1 MSGDEPAAGPR
12 VYRGDSGRV
21 DSCARFSDRSAILL
35 MDTVLYKIHA
45 TQSLSVTRR
54 EKDYYRHTIGYRIID
69 RATTALYGAIAEPLR
84 HEDITPSGQ
93 ELAQTAEDGEV
104 PMGHRGAWVDGAQ
117 LVRLLEFDLDRRD
130 AEAVAPDVVARAQG
144 VLDVQRVEPEA
155 SCGWLA
161 LRGPLG
167 WSRASA
173 MLLPPPMGR
182 HS

>member
-1 MSGDEPAAGPR
+1 M
-12 VYRGDSGRV
+12 
-21 DSCARFSDRSAILL
+21 CTILRQECYFA
-35 MDTVLYKIHA
+35 D
-45 TQSLSVTRR
+45 
-54 EKDYYRHTIGYRIID
+54 GYRTLQNTRYTIVVDDAVKKIITD
-69 RATTALYGAIAEPLR
+69 TRSDIVSLTVATTALYGAIAEPLR

>member
-1 MSGDEPAAGPR
+1 M
-12 VYRGDSGRV
+12 
-21 DSCARFSDRSAILL
+21 CTILRQECYFA
-35 MDTVLYKIHA
+35 D
-45 TQSLSVTRR
+45 
-54 EKDYYRHTIGYRIID
+54 GYRTLQNTRYTIVVGRTVTIKVYTVPTHD
-69 RATTALYGAIAEPLR
+69 RISYHLTLDRVARLPALYGAIAEPLR

>member
-1 MSGDEPAAGPR
+1 M
-12 VYRGDSGRV
+12 
-21 DSCARFSDRSAILL
+21 CTILRQECYFA
-35 MDTVLYKIHA
+35 D
-45 TQSLSVTRR
+45 
-54 EKDYYRHTIGYRIID
+54 GYRTLQNTRYTIVVVDAVKKIITD
-69 RATTALYGAIAEPLR
+69 TRSDIVSLTVATTALYGAIAEPLR

-155 SCGWLA
+155 SCGRLA

>member
-1 MSGDEPAAGPR
+1 M
-12 VYRGDSGRV
+12 
-21 DSCARFSDRSAILL
+21 CTILRQECYFA
-35 MDTVLYKIHA
+35 D
-45 TQSLSVTRR
+45 
-54 EKDYYRHTIGYRIID
+54 GYRTLQNTRYTIVVGDAVKKIITD
-69 RATTALYGAIAEPLR
+69 TRSDIVSLTVATTALYGAIAEPLR

>member
-1 MSGDEPAAGPR
+1 MTK
-12 VYRGDSGRV
+12 VYTDTR
-21 DSCARFSDRSAILL
+21 SDVSYHLTLL
-35 MDTVLYKIHA
+35 
-45 TQSLSVTRR
+45 
-54 EKDYYRHTIGYRIID
+54 D

>member
-1 MSGDEPAAGPR
+1 
-12 VYRGDSGRV
+12 
-21 DSCARFSDRSAILL
+21 
-35 MDTVLYKIHA
+35 
-45 TQSLSVTRR
+45 
-54 EKDYYRHTIGYRIID
+54 
-69 RATTALYGAIAEPLR
+69 
-84 HEDITPSGQ
+84 
-93 ELAQTAEDGEV
+93 
-104 PMGHRGAWVDGAQ
+104 MGHRGAWVDGAQ

-130 AEAVAPDVVARAQG
+130 AEAVAPDIVARAQG

>member
-1 MSGDEPAAGPR
+1 MCTILRQECYFADGYRTLQNTRYTMRVVGDA
-12 VYRGDSGRV
+12 VKKIIT
-21 DSCARFSDRSAILL
+21 DR
-35 MDTVLYKIHA
+35 
-45 TQSLSVTRR
+45 
-54 EKDYYRHTIGYRIID
+54 TIGYRIID